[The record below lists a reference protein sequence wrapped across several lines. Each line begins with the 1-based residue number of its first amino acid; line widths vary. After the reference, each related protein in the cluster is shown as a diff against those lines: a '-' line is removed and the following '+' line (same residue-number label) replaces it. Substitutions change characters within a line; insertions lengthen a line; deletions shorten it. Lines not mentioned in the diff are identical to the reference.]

1 MKMSDKIRDPLKWQQ
16 KHTRQLVY
24 VHNIKKSEPYLKS
37 GLKQQKCFSP
47 LMSLLPKKLGGGEK
61 GGGRGL
67 SSCGSDALDLYI
79 HVDIRISYSR

>member
-47 LMSLLPKKLGGGEK
+47 LMSLLPKKLGGVRW
-61 GGGRGL
+61 GGGGV
-67 SSCGSDALDLYI
+67 SSCVSDALDLYI